1 MKILRLPVGQFYDL
15 YNKTTSYGREELPL
29 SCPNF
34 LMRIYDTLVL
44 REDRAEISA
53 LPELNGSHITLN
65 VILRNSITGD
75 EKNG

>member
-1 MKILRLPVGQFYDL
+1 MKTLRLPVEQFYEL
-15 YNKTTSYGREELPL
+15 YNNTTSYGREELPL

-34 LMRIYDTLVL
+34 FMRIYGTLVL
-44 REDRAEISA
+44 REDRSEISA
-53 LPELNGSHITLN
+53 LPELNGSRITLN